1 MAKKR
6 KRLIS
11 RNAEQWLFYHWGVP
25 AMWWVLRGLARTWKV
40 KRINPDRAN
49 DRPAIY
55 AIYHG
60 DLVVGAQE
68 LPNFGGRLE
77 VLTSRSRDGWMVTRY
92 VHLFKRATIRGGS
105 SKGAESALRQMARR
119 LKQGYGVIIPI
130 DGPRGP
136 EGDPKIGVVAIAAMS
151 GAPIIPCAVRTDK
164 CWRFNRSWDRMMI
177 AKPGAHVEMHWGD
190 PIVVEEGLSRE
201 RMEEIRLELKQRLA
215 EMHVGTK

>member
-1 MAKKR
+1 MAKR
-6 KRLIS
+6 KRIIS
-11 RNAEQWLFYHWGVP
+11 RDSEQWLFYNIGVP
-25 AMWWVLRGLARTWKV
+25 FVWAVLRALARTWKV
-40 KRINPDRAN
+40 TRINPDRAL

-68 LPNFGGRLE
+68 LPHFGKRLE

-92 VHLFKRATIRGGS
+92 VHMFKRSTIRGGS

-151 GAPIIPCAVRTDK
+151 GAPIIPCAVRSNSV
-164 CWRFNRSWDRMMI
+164 WRFNRSWDRMMV
-177 AKPGAHVEMHWGD
+177 AKPFARVEMHWGE
-190 PIVVEEGLSRE
+190 PIIIPTDSTRE
-201 RMEEIRLELKQRLA
+201 QMEALRVQLKDTLREL
-215 EMHVGTK
+215 HVGTK